1 MKNIIVLFLSGFSVL
16 AYPFTGACTN
26 VSSEAV
32 GPDSLLSC
40 AVCWH

>member
-32 GPDSLLSC
+32 GPDSLLPC